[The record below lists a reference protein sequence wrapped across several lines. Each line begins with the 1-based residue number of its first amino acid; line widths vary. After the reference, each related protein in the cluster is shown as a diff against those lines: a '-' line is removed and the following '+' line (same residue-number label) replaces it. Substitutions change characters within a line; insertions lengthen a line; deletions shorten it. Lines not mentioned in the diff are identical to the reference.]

1 MSQKEKDEARKDV
14 SVLAKMN
21 HPNIVSYQDSFE
33 EKGLFESFNSENCRS
48 VHIKIIQFPIKI

>member
-1 MSQKEKDEARKDV
+1 MHNEIGLKMYLQMTQKEKDEARKEV

-33 EKGLFESFNSENCRS
+33 EKGQFWFNILYW
-48 VHIKIIQFPIKI
+48 V

>member
-1 MSQKEKDEARKDV
+1 MSQKEKDEARKEV

-33 EKGLFESFNSENCRS
+33 EKGFLKKFLFC
-48 VHIKIIQFPIKI
+48 KICCVLQL

>member
-1 MSQKEKDEARKDV
+1 MFNEIFRMHNEIGLKMYLQMTQKEKDEARKEV

-33 EKGLFESFNSENCRS
+33 EKG
-48 VHIKIIQFPIKI
+48 QF

>member
-1 MSQKEKDEARKDV
+1 MTQKEKDEARKEV

-33 EKGLFESFNSENCRS
+33 EKGLFRM
-48 VHIKIIQFPIKI
+48 IQVTYKQLAHVLL

>member
-1 MSQKEKDEARKDV
+1 MSQKEKDEARKEV

-48 VHIKIIQFPIKI
+48 VYIKTYT